1 MSVLSAGAPSA
12 TLECARALTAMLEH
26 DVENIAELMTMLI
39 TELMT
44 MLIAKV
50 SRMFGYH
57 KRLFRVPSTNDMKK

>member
-12 TLECARALTAMLEH
+12 TLECARALTAILEH

-39 TELMT
+39 T
-44 MLIAKV
+44 KV

-57 KRLFRVPSTNDMKK
+57 GEREKQTFPYQCRYI

>member
-12 TLECARALTAMLEH
+12 TLECARALTAILEH

-39 TELMT
+39 T
-44 MLIAKV
+44 KV

-57 KRLFRVPSTNDMKK
+57 KRLMMMSFICSCRNKI